1 MILIIPAIISL
12 CFFSIF
18 NYAKVR
24 KIFKASEDTEQLNYA
39 TIQ

>member
-1 MILIIPAIISL
+1 MILIS
-12 CFFSIF
+12 CNNFTWYFSIF

-24 KIFKASEDTEQLNYA
+24 KRFKASEYTEQLNYA